1 MGYTEAENP
10 SHMGMIMSGTSG
22 MVVGSFQSK
31 KLAPTAG
38 EYLTALEAAM
48 FGGGSAPMPPG
59 PPGMGGM
66 GGQGLKPSQLAVDE
80 KSAVSRLELVLG
92 PAGINA
98 GYYPP
103 PSDEELVSMG
113 VEAAR

>member
-38 EYLTALEAAM
+38 EYLTAL
-48 FGGGSAPMPPG
+48 
-59 PPGMGGM
+59 
-66 GGQGLKPSQLAVDE
+66 
-80 KSAVSRLELVLG
+80 
-92 PAGINA
+92 
-98 GYYPP
+98 
-103 PSDEELVSMG
+103 
-113 VEAAR
+113 